1 MLVFLDTEFTDFIDI
16 ELISIGLVSEDGRR
30 TFYAER
36 SDYRRE
42 ASCDFVRHAVEPL
55 LGKDVAATCTRDELS
70 RRLAAW
76 LTSLDGTIVLACD
89 SQHDIDL
96 LLDAV
101 DGNLPPNVKARP
113 LQLANHRSDP
123 LFNEAEY
130 RFYAQEG
137 VQRHHA
143 LHDAQALRAAW
154 LARKG

>member
-1 MLVFLDTEFTDFIDI
+1 MILFLDTEFTDFIDI
-16 ELISIGLVSEDGRR
+16 DLISIGLVSEDGRH

-42 ASCDFVRHAVEPL
+42 ALSDFVRQAVEPL
-55 LGKDVAATCTRDELS
+55 LGKDPAAACTRDELC
-70 RRLAAW
+70 RRLIAW
-76 LTSLDGTIVLACD
+76 LSSLEGTILLACD

-113 LQLANHRSDP
+113 LQLANHRSAP

-137 VQRHHA
+137 VHRHHA
-143 LHDAQALRAAW
+143 LHDAQA
-154 LARKG
+154 GVSSFSVQ